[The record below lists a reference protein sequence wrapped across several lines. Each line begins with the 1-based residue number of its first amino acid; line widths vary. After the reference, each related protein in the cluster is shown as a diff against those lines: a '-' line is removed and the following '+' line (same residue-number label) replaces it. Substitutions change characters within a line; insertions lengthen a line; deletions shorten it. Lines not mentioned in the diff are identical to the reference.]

1 MKTVSINLSFNCA
14 LCLAC
19 KFRTYNKLSNK
30 CLLKWAIYWWLLFP
44 LGLSSNIIK
53 KYRSFEIY
61 NSLLIIFSVILVI
74 QYNKILKTHVNLSTF
89 LLFNIRNILCLYDLQ
104 KKKFKFKRKF
114 PNISNWNKPL
124 LIKTFNDNYTYYF
137 YKQLGSSLSP
147 QSYLYFKGFWGSKL
161 CNGCLV
167 VWSNKLCLRGMQKFS
182 GLKLIF
188 IFSDF
193 KSFPVVL
200 LSQLNCGLLLF

>member
-1 MKTVSINLSFNCA
+1 MLALLVLLKITWISHYQSFQNCHRILCQEHLIANGTSQFNKKSGKFMKTVSMNLSFNCV

-19 KFRTYNKLSNK
+19 KFWTYNILSNK

-124 LIKTFNDNYTYYF
+124 LIKTFSDNYTYF
-137 YKQLGSSLSP
+137 FLGNRIKP
-147 QSYLYFKGFWGSKL
+147 QPAKL
-161 CNGCLV
+161 
-167 VWSNKLCLRGMQKFS
+167 
-182 GLKLIF
+182 LIF
-188 IFSDF
+188 LRFLRL
-193 KSFPVVL
+193 KVV
-200 LSQLNCGLLLF
+200 